1 MTKLWGF
8 LMKYKYLIL
17 FCIVMILSISAV
29 SAADNTTEDI
39 QTDDASM
46 DFADLQTLIDEDTSN
61 YVNFTGNYLGDA
73 NNNSIV
79 INKDITLDGNG
90 FSIDYLSN
98 KPMFKIQATNV
109 IFKNMTII
117 RHNNCSYI
125 YNVSSFENVN
135 FINKNDI
142 PADLSD
148 LQTLIDESPGNYIT
162 LKNDFVGDAN
172 NNTVVIN
179 KNITIEGNGQA
190 IEYMGRNTMI
200 DVQSGN
206 VLFKNMVIVR
216 HSKTS
221 FIKGG
226 LFENVTFIF
235 KNDNPADLTDMQ
247 NLINEETSD
256 TFTLL
261 NDYVGD
267 FNNKTVVID
276 KNITIDGN
284 GFSVD
289 YLSNKPIFYI
299 QATNI
304 TIKNLNMLR
313 HNTAL
318 GQKTVFTGDIREYNP
333 MVENCTFIFD
343 NDLPTIFANNLTKN
357 YKNSTQFYATIV
369 DANNQTLANTTV
381 TFYVNGVYYNRT
393 TDSEGRA
400 KLNINLSPGKYII
413 TSTNTVTNESRQNII
428 EVRFGN
434 SIIADNLY
442 KLCKDDSRPFYATAL
457 DYDGNPL
464 ANVTITFYVNG
475 VYYNRTT
482 DSDGRAKLNINL
494 PPGEYSIISTNTFTG
509 QSTSN
514 LIRVMSPFV
523 EANDLVKKYNTDTQ
537 FKVQLMLNWGR
548 GQTVSFYINGVS
560 YNRTADMNY
569 CVAALNI
576 NLMPGQYIIAS
587 TTNNYTIYN
596 TITVLEN

>member
-1 MTKLWGF
+1 M
-8 LMKYKYLIL
+8 
-17 FCIVMILSISAV
+17 
-29 SAADNTTEDI
+29 
-39 QTDDASM
+39 
-46 DFADLQTLIDEDTSN
+46 
-61 YVNFTGNYLGDA
+61 
-73 NNNSIV
+73 
-79 INKDITLDGNG
+79 
-90 FSIDYLSN
+90 
-98 KPMFKIQATNV
+98 
-109 IFKNMTII
+109 
-117 RHNNCSYI
+117 
-125 YNVSSFENVN
+125 
-135 FINKNDI
+135 
-142 PADLSD
+142 D

-393 TDSEGRA
+393 TDSNGRA
-400 KLNINLSPGKYII
+400 KLNINLNPGKYII
-413 TSTNTVTNESRQNII
+413 TSTNTVTNETRQNII
-428 EVRFGN
+428 EVLFGK
-434 SIIADNLY
+434 SGIIAYNLY
-442 KLCKDDSRPFYATAL
+442 KYCKDDSKPFYATPF

-464 ANVTITFYVNG
+464 ANVTVTFYVNG

-537 FKVQLMLNWGR
+537 FKVKLVPDWGA
-548 GQTVSFYINGVS
+548 GETVTFHVNGVS
-560 YNRTADMNY
+560 YNRTTDVF

-596 TITVLEN
+596 TVTVLEN

>member
-1 MTKLWGF
+1 
-8 LMKYKYLIL
+8 MKYKYIFL
-17 FCIVMILSISAV
+17 FCTIMILSISAV

-39 QTDDASM
+39 QIDDTTG
-46 DFADLQTLIDEDTSN
+46 DLTDLQTLIDEDTSN
-61 YVNFTGNYLGDA
+61 YVNLTGNY
-73 NNNSIV
+73 
-79 INKDITLDGNG
+79 
-90 FSIDYLSN
+90 
-98 KPMFKIQATNV
+98 
-109 IFKNMTII
+109 
-117 RHNNCSYI
+117 
-125 YNVSSFENVN
+125 
-135 FINKNDI
+135 
-142 PADLSD
+142 
-148 LQTLIDESPGNYIT
+148 
-162 LKNDFVGDAN
+162 VGDSN
-172 NNTVVIN
+172 NKTVVIN
-179 KNITIEGNGQA
+179 KNITI
-190 IEYMGRNTMI
+190 
-200 DVQSGN
+200 
-206 VLFKNMVIVR
+206 
-216 HSKTS
+216 
-221 FIKGG
+221 
-226 LFENVTFIF
+226 
-235 KNDNPADLTDMQ
+235 
-247 NLINEETSD
+247 
-256 TFTLL
+256 
-261 NDYVGD
+261 
-267 FNNKTVVID
+267 
-276 KNITIDGN
+276 DGN
-284 GFSVD
+284 GYAVD
-289 YLSNKPIFYI
+289 YLSNKPLFDLQADNIAFYNLI
-299 QATNI
+299 
-304 TIKNLNMLR
+304 IKR
-313 HNTAL
+313 HNNAL
-318 GQKTVFTGDIREYNP
+318 GLKTVFTGEFTESNP
-333 MVENCTFIFD
+333 MIQNCSFLID
-343 NDLPTIFANNLTKN
+343 NALPTIFANNLTKN
-357 YKNSTQFYATIV
+357 YKNSSQFYATIV

-494 PPGEYSIISTNTFTG
+494 PPGEYSIISTNTITG

>member
-179 KNITIEGNGQA
+179 KNITIEGNGQV

-235 KNDNPADLTDMQ
+235 KNDNPADLK
-247 NLINEETSD
+247 
-256 TFTLL
+256 FTE
-261 NDYVGD
+261 
-267 FNNKTVVID
+267 FK
-276 KNITIDGN
+276 
-284 GFSVD
+284 
-289 YLSNKPIFYI
+289 
-299 QATNI
+299 
-304 TIKNLNMLR
+304 
-313 HNTAL
+313 
-318 GQKTVFTGDIREYNP
+318 P
-333 MVENCTFIFD
+333 MVQNCPFLID
-343 NDLPTIFANNLTKN
+343 NALTIFANNLTKN
-357 YKNSTQFYATIV
+357 YKNSSQFYATIV
-369 DANNQTLANTTV
+369 DVNNQTLANTTV

-393 TDSEGRA
+393 TDSNGRA

-413 TSTNTVTNESRQNII
+413 TSKNTVTNETRQNII
-428 EVRFGN
+428 EVRFGY
-434 SIIADNLY
+434 SIIAYNLY
-442 KLCKDDSRPFYATAL
+442 KYCKDDSRPFHATAL

-464 ANVTITFYVNG
+464 ANVTVTFYVNG

-482 DSDGRAKLNINL
+482 EFMGHATLNINL
-494 PPGEYSIISTNTFTG
+494 LPGEYNITSTNTVTG

-514 LIRVMSPFV
+514 LITIRSPFV
-523 EANDLVKKYNTDTQ
+523 EAKDLVKKYNTNTQ
-537 FKVQLMLNWGR
+537 FKVKLVPDWGA
-548 GQTVSFYINGVS
+548 GETVTFHVNGVS
-560 YNRTADMNY
+560 YNRTTEDFCPLF

-587 TTNNYTIYN
+587 TFKNYTTYN
-596 TITVLEN
+596 TVTVLEN